1 MSNISLY
8 LDQDNELKF
17 NVAIEG
23 SKPGTPKYRLM
34 LEGKDFSYSFRGQQ
48 ASSGEVSF
56 MIPALKNVL
65 KEGSYKADLEVVI
78 DDRHFTPL
86 TFDAMFETSVKVT
99 AESISR
105 PTQKKVGVTAS
116 IVTASTPNENRII
129 ENASSSASHKKDAPT
144 RQARSADTIGEMNG
158 KKITAEDLRRMIRS
172 GGFNV

>member
-8 LDQDNELKF
+8 LDQDNELRF

-34 LEGKDFSYSFRGQQ
+34 LEGKDFSYTFRGQQ
-48 ASSGEVSF
+48 SPAGEVSF
-56 MIPALKNVL
+56 VIPALKNTL

-78 DDRHFTPL
+78 DDRHFVPL
-86 TFDAMFETSVKVT
+86 SFDALFETSVKVT

-105 PTQKKVGVTAS
+105 SAQKKVGVTAS
-116 IVTASTPNENRII
+116 IVTPTSHPGNRII
-129 ENASSSASHKKDAPT
+129 ENSSANSEHKKDVAS
-144 RQARSADTIGEMNG
+144 RQQKSNDSIGEMDG